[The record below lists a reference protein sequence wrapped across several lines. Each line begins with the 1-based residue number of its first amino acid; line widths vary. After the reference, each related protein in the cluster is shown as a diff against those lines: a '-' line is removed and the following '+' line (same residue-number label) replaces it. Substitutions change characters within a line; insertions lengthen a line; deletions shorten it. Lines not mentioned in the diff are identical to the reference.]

1 MAQENAKFIPLQDK
15 TGSVFT
21 GGIIDNSESWMI
33 PYKSSPYAR
42 NFRVNGRGISSRLGF
57 SQFGVDL

>member
-1 MAQENAKFIPLQDK
+1 MSQATAKFIPLEDK
-15 TGSVFT
+15 TGNVFT

-33 PYKSSPYAR
+33 PYKNTPYGR
-42 NFRVNGRGISSRLGF
+42 NFRVNGRGIYSRHGF